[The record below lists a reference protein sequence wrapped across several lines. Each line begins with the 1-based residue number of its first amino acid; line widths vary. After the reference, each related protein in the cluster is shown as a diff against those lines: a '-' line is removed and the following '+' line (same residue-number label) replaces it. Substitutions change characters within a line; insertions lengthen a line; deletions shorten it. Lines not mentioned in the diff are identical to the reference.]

1 MINSS
6 KAPNGTCPFLGLNDD
21 DSSHMAF
28 TSPENFCHQCKPPV
42 SITLEHQ
49 NDFCLDANFLNCPV
63 YQSGAGK
70 RMPANLVF
78 DRRLYATRS
87 APFDRRILWMG
98 MIFAVVFVLVVVASF
113 FFSKKNAAPAVD
125 EPSINAV
132 QSLTAIANSAISTAT
147 IQSGAINTAVPA
159 LETDTPSSLV
169 TETVSPFPS
178 LTSTLPASTP
188 TIAATDPSSPAPTLT
203 QTQIPPHSLEVPI
216 GSGQQYIIHRV
227 ADGENLTTLVD
238 TYQTSLEAIQ
248 AVNATLII
256 PIRIDAVLIIPLNIK
271 DVKGLPKLEPFQVTQ
286 DQTTPEALAELLKTD
301 AALFKSL
308 NGFTDGESITKGS
321 WVIIP
326 R

>member
-87 APFDRRILWMG
+87 APIDRRILWMG

-147 IQSGAINTAVPA
+147 IQSGAINTAAPA